1 MKILRTAGLAA
12 LLVVALILALVVA
25 VPMARPVTADVLA
38 IPTPVFTS
46 PLAGATARTAT
57 FWDTDVLIATG
68 GSAVVDVGNFNRA
81 DIMWSIDV
89 GTVNTTTYKLQF
101 SNDATHWTDGVAV
114 ASAVVADV
122 TNLAQFYV
130 FGRYAR
136 VYATVSNTNPL
147 TTTVIA
153 VLK

>member
-89 GTVNTTTYKLQF
+89 GTVNTTTYKL
-101 SNDATHWTDGVAV
+101 
-114 ASAVVADV
+114 
-122 TNLAQFYV
+122 
-130 FGRYAR
+130 
-136 VYATVSNTNPL
+136 
-147 TTTVIA
+147 
-153 VLK
+153 